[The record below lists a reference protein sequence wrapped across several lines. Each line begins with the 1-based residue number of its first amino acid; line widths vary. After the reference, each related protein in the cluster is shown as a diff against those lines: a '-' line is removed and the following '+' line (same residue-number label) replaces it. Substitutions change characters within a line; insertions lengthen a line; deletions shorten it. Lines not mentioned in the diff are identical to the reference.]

1 MDRPIAVK
9 AVPPIGQITHRRGS
23 SVMRRHWIAGIPD
36 DPEQEAANDVRV
48 VPAESDNLVDAL
60 RARGVEVEYMIKHD
74 DGHGFINPVQGQ
86 PPLFAV
92 SPIVDVGAGAALITR
107 P

>member
-1 MDRPIAVK
+1 MDRPIAVE
-9 AVPPIGQITHRRGS
+9 AVPPTS
-23 SVMRRHWIAGIPD
+23 STRA
-36 DPEQEAANDVRV
+36 
-48 VPAESDNLVDAL
+48 ST
-60 RARGVEVEYMIKHD
+60 ARGVEVEYMIKHD
-74 DGHGFINPVQGQ
+74 EGHGFINPVQGQ